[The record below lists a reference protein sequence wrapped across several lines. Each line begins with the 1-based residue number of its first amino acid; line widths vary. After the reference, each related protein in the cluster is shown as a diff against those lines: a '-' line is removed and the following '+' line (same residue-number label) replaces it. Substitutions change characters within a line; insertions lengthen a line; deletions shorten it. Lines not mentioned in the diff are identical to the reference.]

1 MPDSDL
7 DKKTINPDDE
17 IFHVQEQNSFS
28 SPEQQS
34 PSFDTSFEQA
44 DFGYKENPEQDQ
56 QMESIDSTLD
66 EVKKSLSIP
75 QKVKNS
81 KIPQVRDEITKQIEQ
96 IMEEGLADAFK
107 ELSVVEQQQFKMKG
121 EEVAL
126 ELRVQMKKTKVKMK
140 KIFQLL
146 FDWLRL
152 LPGINKL
159 YLRQEAKI
167 KADKIM
173 NLRRLHEFEKLYS

>member
-7 DKKTINPDDE
+7 DKKIINPDDE

-34 PSFDTSFEQA
+34 PSFDTSPEQA
-44 DFGYKENPEQDQ
+44 ELGYEQQQDQ
-56 QMESIDSTLD
+56 QMKSIDSTLE

-75 QKVKNS
+75 QKTKNS

-126 ELRVQMKKTKVKMK
+126 ELRVQMTKTKVKMK

-167 KADKIM
+167 KTDKIM
-173 NLRRLHEFEKLYS
+173 NLRRLHELEKLYS